1 MRTILLIATALLTAF
16 GCTKEPDIVDIE
28 KMVEDVLA
36 EMDWHPGDE
45 DTLLADEDPLV
56 TESTSDKD
64 AAADADTAKDAET
77 PADDDTLLS
86 DN

>member
-1 MRTILLIATALLTAF
+1 MRTTLLIVTALLTAF

-45 DTLLADEDPLV
+45 DTLLSDEDASATDTTP
-56 TESTSDKD
+56 DKD

-86 DN
+86 DD